1 MTAIRSFIFVWL
13 IALSGCAVTGTT
25 MGGRNPGASTAAL
38 EVAASVNYSEPALVP
53 CRLRL
58 FDGLQQQ
65 IMIEVPG
72 YKRFQVGVSRTAAGW
87 HWKRI
92 NLGDCVIIGVE
103 LAGGGAYIL
112 NKQQYVEA
120 LKHEAVAQETVP
132 NHLHVV
138 VVQESPHEWRRVAS
152 LLREG

>member
-72 YKRFQVGVSRTAAGW
+72 YRPFRAGVGNTSAGW
-87 HWKRI
+87 RWEGV
-92 NLGDCVIIGVE
+92 NFGDRVIIAIDVS
-103 LAGGGAYIL
+103 AGGVYL
-112 NKQQYVEA
+112 LTKEQYAKAFSREA
-120 LKHEAVAQETVP
+120 IVQETVP
-132 NHLHVV
+132 NFLHVV
-138 VVQESPHEWRRVAS
+138 AAEGPIREWTRIAS
-152 LLREG
+152 LLRAG